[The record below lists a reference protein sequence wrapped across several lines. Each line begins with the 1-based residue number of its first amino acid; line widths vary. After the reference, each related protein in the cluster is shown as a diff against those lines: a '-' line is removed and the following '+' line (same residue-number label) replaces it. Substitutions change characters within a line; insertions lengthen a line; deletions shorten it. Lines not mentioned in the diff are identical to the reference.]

1 MLGPLQLWTGT
12 AWTGIRA
19 AQPRLV
25 LAVLLTEAG
34 QIVTT
39 DRLVD
44 ELWEHKQPRT
54 ATGTIQV
61 YVMRLRRM
69 LEGSPVALVTR
80 GHGYELLAEDGAI
93 DASLFERGA
102 ELGRR
107 SLAEGRTCHGVGQ
120 LTEALELWR
129 GRPFADVPPSHTVM
143 AAAQRLEQLRLTV
156 IEDRF
161 SGALD
166 LGRHAEVID
175 ELAELVRAHP
185 FQERLHGLLMTA
197 LYRCGRRA
205 EAVVA
210 YHRARDT
217 LVAELGLEP
226 GPELRRLHQVIL
238 TDGPDLAAPPETVHL
253 GQQVARA
260 GPSTDHARFPDDV
273 PEFVGRDAELA
284 LLDAAVD
291 RNATVVAIDG
301 MAGVGKTALAV
312 HWSHRARTRF
322 PDGRLYVN
330 LGGHGSEPPPRS
342 AEILGRL
349 LRSLGEPDNDVSTD
363 ARRRTARYRE
373 LLAGRRAL
381 VLLDHVH
388 DADQVRP
395 LVTDVPGCVFVVT
408 SRVPL
413 GSLHQ
418 VRNTRIHLDV
428 LSPAEAGSLLEHLV
442 GALRVNAEPEAAAK
456 LAHACAYLPLALRI
470 AAVGLAGHPGRAIA
484 DYTRDLVVK
493 AQL

>member
-25 LAVLLTEAG
+25 LAVLLVESG
-34 QIVTT
+34 QTVTT

-44 ELWEHKQPRT
+44 ELWERRQPRT
-54 ATGTIQV
+54 ATSTVQV

-69 LEGSPVALVTR
+69 LEGSPVKLVTR
-80 GHGYELLAEDGAI
+80 GHGYQLLAEDGAV

-102 ELGRR
+102 ERGRR
-107 SLAEGRTCHGVGQ
+107 SLAAGKTGHGVGQ
-120 LTEALELWR
+120 LTEALGLWR
-129 GRPFADVPPSHTVM
+129 GRPFADVPFSHMV
-143 AAAQRLEQLRLTV
+143 AAAAERLEQLRLTV

-175 ELAELVRAHP
+175 ELAELVRAYP

-226 GPELRRLHQVIL
+226 GPELRRLHQAIL
-238 TDGPDLAAPPETVHL
+238 TDGAELATPAETVRL
-253 GQQVARA
+253 GQQVARVR
-260 GPSTDHARFPDDV
+260 PSTDDARFPDDV
-273 PEFVGRDAELA
+273 AGFVGRDAQLA
-284 LLDAAVD
+284 LLDAVAD
-291 RNATVVAIDG
+291 RGTTVIAIDG

-312 HWSHRARTRF
+312 HWCHRARTRF

-330 LGGHGSEPPPRS
+330 LGGYGSEPPPRS
-342 AEILGRL
+342 AEIPGRL
-349 LRSLGEPDNDVSTD
+349 LRSLGEPENELPTD
-363 ARRRTARYRE
+363 AGGRAARCRE
-373 LLAGRRAL
+373 LLVGRRAV
-381 VLLDHVH
+381 VLLDDVH

-395 LVTDVPGCVFVVT
+395 LLTDVPGCVFVVT
-408 SRVPL
+408 SRAPL
-413 GSLHQ
+413 RLFHQ
-418 VRNTRIHLDV
+418 GRTTRIQLDV
-428 LSPAEAGSLLEHLV
+428 LSPTEAGRLLEHMV
-442 GALRVNAEPEAAAK
+442 GVLRVDAEPEAAAK
-456 LAHACAYLPLALRI
+456 LARACRYLPLALRI
-470 AAVGLAGHPGRAIA
+470 AAVDMAGLPGRAIA
-484 DYTRDLVVK
+484 DYTRDLVVR

>member
-25 LAVLLTEAG
+25 LAVLLVKSG

-54 ATGTIQV
+54 ATATVQV

-80 GHGYELLAEDGAI
+80 GHGYQLLAEDSAV

-107 SLAEGRTCHGVGQ
+107 SLAAGRTCHGVGQ
-120 LTEALELWR
+120 MTEALGLWR
-129 GRPFADVPPSHTVM
+129 GEPFADVPSSHTV
-143 AAAQRLEQLRLTV
+143 AAAAERLEQLRLTV
-156 IEDRF
+156 SEDRF
-161 SGALD
+161 RGALD
-166 LGRHAEVID
+166 LGWHAEVID

-185 FQERLHGLLMTA
+185 LQERLHGLLMTA

-210 YHRARDT
+210 YHRVRDT

-226 GPELRRLHQVIL
+226 GPELRRLHQAIL
-238 TDGPDLAAPPETVHL
+238 TDGSELPAPAETVHR
-253 GQQVARA
+253 GQQVARVE
-260 GPSTDHARFPDDV
+260 PSIDHARFPDDV
-273 PEFVGRDAELA
+273 PGFVGRDDELA
-284 LLDAAVD
+284 LLDAVVD
-291 RNATVVAIDG
+291 RDAMVIAIDG

-312 HWSHRARTRF
+312 RWSHRARARF

-330 LGGHGSEPPPRS
+330 LGGYGSEPPPRS

-349 LRSLGEPDNDVSTD
+349 LRSLGEPANEVPIDTGG
-363 ARRRTARYRE
+363 RKARYRE

-395 LVTDVPGCVFVVT
+395 LLTDLPGCVFVVT
-408 SRVPL
+408 SRAPL
-413 GSLHQ
+413 GLFHQ
-418 VRNTRIHLDV
+418 ARATRIQLDV
-428 LSPAEAGSLLEHLV
+428 LSPTEAGRLLEHLV
-442 GALRVNAEPEAAAK
+442 GAPRVNAEPEAAAK
-456 LAHACAYLPLALRI
+456 LARACAYLPLALRI
-470 AAVGLAGHPGRAIA
+470 AAVGVVGHPGRNIA
-484 DYTRDLVVK
+484 DYTRDLVVR

>member
-1 MLGPLQLWTGT
+1 MLGPLQLWNGT
-12 AWTGIRA
+12 AWTGIPA

-25 LAVLLTEAG
+25 LAVLLVEAG

-54 ATGTIQV
+54 ATGTVQV

-69 LEGSPVALVTR
+69 LEGAPVALVTR
-80 GHGYELLAEDGAI
+80 GHGYQLLAEDGAT

-107 SLAEGRTCHGVGQ
+107 SLAAGKTGHGVGQ
-120 LTEALELWR
+120 LTEALGLWR
-129 GRPFADVPPSHTVM
+129 GRPFADVPSSHTV
-143 AAAQRLEQLRLTV
+143 AAAAERLEQLRLTV

-166 LGRHAEVID
+166 LGRHADVID
-175 ELAELVRAHP
+175 ELADLVRAHP

-226 GPELRRLHQVIL
+226 GPELRRLHQAIL
-238 TDGPDLAAPPETVHL
+238 TDGSELATPTETVHF
-253 GQQVARA
+253 GQQAARM
-260 GPSTDHARFPDDV
+260 GPSTDRARFPDDV
-273 PEFVGRDAELA
+273 PGFVGRDAQLA
-284 LLDAAVD
+284 MLDAAVD
-291 RNATVVAIDG
+291 RDATVLAIDG

-312 HWSHRARTRF
+312 HWSHRVRTRF

-330 LGGHGSEPPPRS
+330 LGGYGSEPPPRP

-349 LRSLGEPDNDVSTD
+349 LRSLGEPENEVPTD
-363 ARRRTARYRE
+363 AGRRMARYRE

-395 LVTDVPGCVFVVT
+395 LRTDVPGCVFVVT
-408 SRVPL
+408 SRAPL
-413 GSLHQ
+413 GLFHQ
-418 VRNTRIHLDV
+418 TPATRIHLDV
-428 LSPAEAGSLLEHLV
+428 LSPAEAGRLLEHLI

-456 LAHACAYLPLALRI
+456 LARACAYLPLALRI
-470 AAVGLAGHPGRAIA
+470 AAVGVAARPGRAIA
-484 DYTRDLVVK
+484 DYTRDLFVK